1 MKNNQFRQFLNDVAS
16 LSPQQLGIL
25 QQALTA
31 APNQPKSNLN
41 LESLIE
47 HNFAKRSFLSLLRQ
61 LTSPAL
67 GD

>member
-41 LESLIE
+41 QHDLHLPRG
-47 HNFAKRSFLSLLRQ
+47 FCGK
-61 LTSPAL
+61 
-67 GD
+67 